1 MKSSNDRRPA
11 TCLETRPRRAAG
23 QALSLGYPH
32 EQSHSMAKNELRFEE
47 MAYPFW
53 LGSHCAGAIADHLA
67 GMVASSLHVI
77 TDHTVN
83 ALHVKSFVRQL
94 YTDCPIRVWSIP
106 EGEENKTLTTLE
118 TLANQL
124 LSVGVDRNS
133 VIVAMGG
140 GVVGNLAGL
149 LAALLFRGIRLVHIP
164 TTLLAMSDSVVSHK
178 QAVNMPQG
186 KNLLGCYHMPEAVFA
201 DTAFLMTLPARH
213 IRSGLCEIIKNV
225 LIIEAQEASPLAQA
239 LNPDAQYHEDALI
252 RIVRSGVRAKQKIMI
267 HDRREKRQAL
277 AFEYGHTVG
286 HAIELA
292 CAGRLTH
299 GESVA
304 LGMILAAEIA
314 SALGVLSA
322 KAYDW
327 HYRLLRLNGVDLRAP
342 AGTTAEAVMKMLLS
356 DNKRGYLRTAANEVP
371 MILLQDM
378 GVPLL
383 NNEGIPLTPV
393 SVDLIETLLRKH
405 LLHPC

>member
-1 MKSSNDRRPA
+1 M
-11 TCLETRPRRAAG
+11 
-23 QALSLGYPH
+23 
-32 EQSHSMAKNELRFEE
+32 
-47 MAYPFW
+47 
-53 LGSHCAGAIADHLA
+53 
-67 GMVASSLHVI
+67 
-77 TDHTVN
+77 TD
-83 ALHVKSFVRQL
+83 
-94 YTDCPIRVWSIP
+94 
-106 EGEENKTLTTLE
+106 
-118 TLANQL
+118 
-124 LSVGVDRNS
+124 
-133 VIVAMGG
+133 
-140 GVVGNLAGL
+140 
-149 LAALLFRGIRLVHIP
+149 
-164 TTLLAMSDSVVSHK
+164 
-178 QAVNMPQG
+178 G
-186 KNLLGCYHMPEAVFA
+186 K
-201 DTAFLMTLPARH
+201 
-213 IRSGLCEIIKNV
+213 
-225 LIIEAQEASPLAQA
+225 
-239 LNPDAQYHEDALI
+239 
-252 RIVRSGVRAKQKIMI
+252 
-267 HDRREKRQAL
+267 KRQAL

-304 LGMILAAEIA
+304 LGMIVAAEIA

-342 AGTTAEAVMKMLLS
+342 AGTTAEAVMQMLLS

-378 GVPLL
+378 GVALL